1 MLSQYRYIV
10 LPRGKICIR
19 DAGNIYVY
27 MSALSTCLN
36 TPTKTIRM
44 KSSNFPK
51 RKPNSHPPKFKAS
64 AFSNESTFIWSNLAF
79 VSDDDN
85 GKCSI
90 TGSNISSGCPTE
102 NRREYFSMNVT
113 EEEMRIREELA
124 REIETELER
133 EIMEGILLLVR
144 RLSILKAKQINR
156 ALEDLN
162 LDKYLSEIC
171 TSCNLCNADGD
182 HVSRWHSRL
191 QSPASEISH
200 AADDFARERLYKKVF
215 GDGIINQW

>member
-1 MLSQYRYIV
+1 
-10 LPRGKICIR
+10 
-19 DAGNIYVY
+19 

-36 TPTKTIRM
+36 TPAKTIRM
-44 KSSNFPK
+44 KSSTFPK
-51 RKPNSHPPKFKAS
+51 RKSNYHPPKFKAS

-102 NRREYFSMNVT
+102 NRREYIFQH
-113 EEEMRIREELA
+113 EEEMRIREKLA

-144 RLSILKAKQINR
+144 RLSILRAKQINR

-162 LDKYLSEIC
+162 LDQYLSEIC
-171 TSCNLCNADGD
+171 NSCNLCNAGVGD
-182 HVSRWHSRL
+182 NVSRWHSRV
-191 QSPASEISH
+191 QSPASEISR
-200 AADDFARERLYKKVF
+200 AADDFARERLYKKCLEMES
-215 GDGIINQW
+215 